1 MNALPIVRS
10 STKLRV
16 FGVPSHL
23 QQGLKKQ
30 FEQIGPIT
38 HFEPGPIES
47 NYVILAFA
55 NPAHAMRALRQSGE
69 MRYNGCYL
77 GIKEIGGDEVDMG
90 QSLGEHNL
98 EQQDD
103 DMQVD
108 STNEQQQ
115 MIQIR
120 TENPQ
125 QSSSRLPTARSSFA
139 LSSGIETLQPRRTDS
154 PFRVQAAN
162 NARKQGQKMEQTPPE
177 FSFGTVQPS
186 QAQNGQHQQQQQQ
199 QQQGQSG
206 LKQSQSMRFMGMF
219 ADALVGV
226 FLSRARNTRIMR
238 LTGPVS
244 SVWEIIISVV
254 CVACITVLP
263 FGIQKCFDVTIA

>member
-1 MNALPIVRS
+1 
-10 STKLRV
+10 
-16 FGVPSHL
+16 
-23 QQGLKKQ
+23 
-30 FEQIGPIT
+30 
-38 HFEPGPIES
+38 
-47 NYVILAFA
+47 
-55 NPAHAMRALRQSGE
+55 MRALRQSGE

-90 QSLGEHNL
+90 QCVRENNV

-108 STNEQQQ
+108 STSEQQQ
-115 MIQIR
+115 MVQIR

-186 QAQNGQHQQQQQQ
+186 QALHGQQQQQQ
-199 QQQGQSG
+199 PQQGQGG
-206 LKQSQSMRFMGMF
+206 LRQSQSMRFMGMF
-219 ADALVGV
+219 ADALVSV
-226 FLSRARNTRIMR
+226 FPSRVGNTRIRR
-238 LTGPVS
+238 LTGPGS
-244 SVWEIIISVV
+244 SVWEMITSVV
-254 CVACITVLP
+254 CVCMHNSFAI
-263 FGIQKCFDVTIA
+263 